1 MVDID
6 VVSHFPQ
13 KTKNLTL
20 WVKSAIQ
27 QSNFCNVQN
36 LILPRIEKEPEKK
49 KNDKG
54 KKLAECCLIQNSLR
68 ASLSPDWFP
77 ALFDTLARKQDVC
90 SFDTAR
96 KKAF

>member
-6 VVSHFPQ
+6 LVPHFPQ

-20 WVKSAIQ
+20 WVKKTIQ

-49 KNDKG
+49 KKDKG
-54 KKLAECCLIQNSLR
+54 KKLAECRLIQNSLR
-68 ASLSPDWFP
+68 ASISPDLFP
-77 ALFDTLARKQDVC
+77 ALFDTLARKHDVC
-90 SFDTAR
+90 SFETAR

>member
-36 LILPRIEKEPEKK
+36 LILSRIEKEPEKK
-49 KNDKG
+49 KKA
-54 KKLAECCLIQNSLR
+54 KKLAECRLIQNSLR

-77 ALFDTLARKQDVC
+77 ALFDTLARKQYVC